1 MRSSTTASVA
11 QVQAAC
17 ETMRDPRWPAV
28 VTREAESDGRFV
40 YSVSTTG
47 VYCRPSCAARL
58 ARPEHV
64 RFHATPAAAEQA
76 GFRPCKRCRP
86 HETSSQDRQA
96 RSVAEACR
104 FIEQAEVPPSLNQVA
119 SRACLSPFHFH
130 RLFKRI
136 VGLTPREYAAACRER
151 RVRDEL
157 RRRPTVTEAIM
168 EAGYQSSGRFYARAT
183 KVLGMTPTAY
193 RAGGEAE
200 TIGFAVGA
208 CSLGAILV
216 AQSRRGICA
225 ILLGDDHEILLRELR
240 DRFPRAR
247 LNGGNRR
254 FEQLVAVVV
263 GFVDL
268 PRDKWSLPLDIRGTA
283 FQRRVWDALQEIP
296 PGQRM
301 SYAELARQIGAPTAV
316 RAVANACAANPLA
329 VAIPCHRVVRSDGR
343 LAGYRW
349 GLARKRALLEQEAK
363 S

>member
-1 MRSSTTASVA
+1 MPALVSRL
-11 QVQAAC
+11 QAAHQ
-17 ETMRDPRWPAV
+17 TMGDPRWAAV

-64 RFHATPAAAEQA
+64 RFHATAAAAEQA

-86 HETSSQDRQA
+86 HETSPRDRRA
-96 RSVAEACR
+96 CSVAEACR
-104 FIEQAEVPPSLNQVA
+104 CIEQAEVPPSLNQLA
-119 SRACLSPFHFH
+119 GRARLSPFHFH

-136 VGLTPREYAAACRER
+136 VGLTPRDYAAACRER

-157 RRRPTVTEAIM
+157 RRRRTVTEAIM

-200 TIGFAVGA
+200 TICFAVGA
-208 CSLGAILV
+208 CSLGLILV
-216 AQSRRGICA
+216 AQSQRGICA
-225 ILLGDDHEILLRELR
+225 ILFGDDPAALLRELR

-247 LNGGNRR
+247 LNGGDRR
-254 FEQLVAVVV
+254 FKQVVDAVV
-263 GFVDL
+263 GFVDV
-268 PRDKWSLPLDIRGTA
+268 PSERWSLPLDIRGTA
-283 FQRRVWDALQEIP
+283 FQRRVWQALQEIP
-296 PGQRM
+296 MGQRM
-301 SYAELARQIGAPTAV
+301 SYTALARQIGAPTAV
-316 RAVANACAANPLA
+316 RAVARACAANPLA

-349 GLARKRALLEQEAK
+349 GLTRKRALLEQEAK